1 MTVIVTY
8 FYRKDHSS
16 SVFPRNFLSP
26 NSPQTIFATRRV
38 RIQNLNWRWPC
49 VCKAADLSGNINQS
63 FCLSELAGEY
73 GSGQKI

>member
-1 MTVIVTY
+1 MIGIVTY

-16 SVFPRNFLSP
+16 SVFPHNFLSP

-38 RIQNLNWRWPC
+38 RIQNLNAKLH
-49 VCKAADLSGNINQS
+49 VQSDLSGNINQS
-63 FCLSELAGEY
+63 FCLSELAGKY